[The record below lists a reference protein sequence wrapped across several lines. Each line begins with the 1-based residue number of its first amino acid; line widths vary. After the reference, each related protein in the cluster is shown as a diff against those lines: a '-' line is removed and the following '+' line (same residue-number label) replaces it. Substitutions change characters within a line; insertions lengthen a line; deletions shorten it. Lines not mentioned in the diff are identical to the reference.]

1 MTLLESFAVV
11 ADSSPG
17 KLAEEFDAI
26 HAKVDYGT
34 SMRAALVEFNNEYHI
49 PRLARTIKLITKAQE
64 ASNRITAVL
73 STAARASENQ
83 DDIERERRSRA
94 RMQIVIIVMTY
105 LTLLGVMAILQVN
118 FLDTMAGLAEQSSG
132 GGTGSGAAGA
142 AGGFGNGVDTDMLGM
157 LFFHAVTL
165 QAVISGLISGYMSE
179 GSLLAGVKYAVVLPA
194 FALIVFSVI

>member
-1 MTLLESFAVV
+1 MTLLESLAVV
-11 ADSSPG
+11 ADTSSG
-17 KLAEEFDAI
+17 KLAEEFETI

-34 SMRAALVEFNNEYHI
+34 SMRAALIEFNNRYHI
-49 PRLARTIKLITKAQE
+49 PRLARTIKLVTKAQE

-73 STAARASENQ
+73 STAAQTSENQ
-83 DDIERERRSRA
+83 DDIERERLSRA

-105 LTLLGVMAILQVN
+105 LTLLGVMALLQVN
-118 FLDTMAGLAEQSSG
+118 FLDTMAELAEQSA
-132 GGTGSGAAGA
+132 GTSNGGSGAAGA
-142 AGGFGNGVDTDMLGM
+142 ASFGSGVDTDMLGM

-194 FALIVFSVI
+194 FALAVFSVI